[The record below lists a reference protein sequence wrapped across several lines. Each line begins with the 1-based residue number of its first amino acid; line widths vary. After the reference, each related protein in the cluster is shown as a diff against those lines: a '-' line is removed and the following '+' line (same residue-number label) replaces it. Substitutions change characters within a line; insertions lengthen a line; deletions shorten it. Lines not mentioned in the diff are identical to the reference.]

1 MMNEKAVQSIG
12 EKVRLTGDFESVLQ
26 RTIEALKA
34 EGFGVLT
41 EIDVKETMKK
51 KLGVE
56 LLPYKI
62 LGACNPPLAHRALT
76 TAPEVGLLLPCNVT
90 VRQLEEGESAGGP
103 AVEVALIDP
112 LVMLGVVAAP
122 ELLPVA
128 EEAAARLKRVKAALE
143 MAAA

>member
-1 MMNEKAVQSIG
+1 MNDNTTQSIG
-12 EKVRLTGDFESVLQ
+12 ETVRLETDFDSALA

-56 LLPYKI
+56 FPPYRI

-76 TAPEVGLLLPCNVT
+76 IAPEVGLLLPCNVT
-90 VRQLEEGESAGGP
+90 VRQLEDG

-112 LVMLGVVAAP
+112 LSMLGIVSAA
-122 ELLPVA
+122 ELQQVA
-128 EEAAARLKRVKAALE
+128 EEAASRLKRVKEALE
-143 MAAA
+143 KSA